1 MSEDKNEVVKDDEEA
16 VKEKKP
22 VKKKKED
29 KDESEVNNTIELEP
43 TLKEAEGKTVVFNFG
58 RMNPVTVGHEKLAN
72 KMKEVAKKAK
82 ADAKLYL
89 THSNDPKKNPLS
101 HKDKVKFAKKAFGN
115 IVVDS
120 PANTIIKVM
129 QDLDDTYQNAIL
141 VVGAD
146 RIADFKKLLNQYN
159 GKEYNFDSIQVVSAG
174 DRDPDAEGVEGM
186 SASKMRAMAQ
196 EGKFDEFVKGVPSKL
211 KSQAKAMYDAVRR
224 GMKLAEEIE
233 ELIAAGLLDEAL
245 TFAQKQALRRAMRRN
260 KAKILAGRK
269 RALRKKPTQEK
280 IEKRAE
286 KRARNLIRAKIIG
299 KGKKSYDQMT
309 FGERSVID
317 AKVAK
322 KKALIKRIAK
332 RLIPIIRREAMS
344 SAAQVKEDLDMS
356 FEALF
361 EVRQDQDIRDKEGTQ
376 PAKYYSGLAKS
387 TKDKRDAHFKKGAK
401 MDDNNPAAY
410 KPAPG
415 DAEAKTKESEH
426 TKKYKAMYGE
436 MNEWVCGQCNCEPCV
451 CEGDIHEASQN
462 DEKPKKRY
470 HEARKK
476 DGTIKL
482 DGRFRAF
489 KKKPKPLEENS
500 PEQRLKDQHRK
511 EREDMSREHE
521 SEMNK
526 LKARN
531 MRRQIRDLRKEEF
544 EDDKDLL
551 ALIEEVANDI
561 SESLLLDEEKAM
573 DGLKK
578 KAEKSGISY
587 GILKKVYDR
596 GVAAWRT
603 GHRPGT
609 TPQQWGYA
617 RVNSFITGG
626 KTRTTADADLW
637 KQHNESVEEATNIRN
652 LKLIN
657 KIKKSGVVKK
667 GSMSK
672 NEELDEAFEAL
683 NEKLKVSD
691 GAGAWVKDFYKS
703 DAPQFKGKSKEER
716 QKMAIAAYLDAKGEQ
731 EEAVSPAQQAAIA
744 IAKKKKAGKPG
755 YNDEGK
761 SLKEFFDLDE
771 QFELSEA
778 SILDKALAAIHKHV
792 MGGST
797 IGDIAWQVSR
807 AQGVNMSGRQLEKE
821 YLKKYGNPKKQ
832 MSLKDLDKGI
842 KDFRLKFKVEEH
854 GAGDEGTDKL
864 TKKYKK
870 DTPGQMDEAFEGIL
884 NEAQC
889 DLVGIKQI
897 KEFEK
902 FVDRMFQKFG
912 IDFNFTRHFADR
924 MSDDRNDPCITMKE
938 LAQFIT
944 KIYKNQGKSLKG
956 VSGAEAV
963 IKDLQTDL
971 NIPVAVEYDARNDEF
986 DVVMKTI
993 MRKKNFKTPNKV
1005 IKY

>member
-1 MSEDKNEVVKDDEEA
+1 
-16 VKEKKP
+16 
-22 VKKKKED
+22 
-29 KDESEVNNTIELEP
+29 
-43 TLKEAEGKTVVFNFG
+43 
-58 RMNPVTVGHEKLAN
+58 
-72 KMKEVAKKAK
+72 
-82 ADAKLYL
+82 
-89 THSNDPKKNPLS
+89 
-101 HKDKVKFAKKAFGN
+101 
-115 IVVDS
+115 
-120 PANTIIKVM
+120 
-129 QDLDDTYQNAIL
+129 
-141 VVGAD
+141 
-146 RIADFKKLLNQYN
+146 
-159 GKEYNFDSIQVVSAG
+159 
-174 DRDPDAEGVEGM
+174 
-186 SASKMRAMAQ
+186 
-196 EGKFDEFVKGVPSKL
+196 
-211 KSQAKAMYDAVRR
+211 
-224 GMKLAEEIE
+224 MKLAEEIE
-233 ELIAAGLLDEAL
+233 ELEAAGLLDEAL
-245 TFAQKQALRRAMRRN
+245 TFQQRQAKARAMRRN
-260 KAKILAGRK
+260 KAKIMAARK
-269 RALRKKPTQEK
+269 RAMRKKPTQEK
-280 IEKRAE
+280 IKKRAE
-286 KRARNLIRAKIIG
+286 RQARDIIRRKIIG
-299 KGKKSYDQMT
+299 VGKKSYDEMS
-309 FGERSVID
+309 FGERSMID

-322 KKALIKRIAK
+322 KKGLIQRIARK
-332 RLIPIIRREAMS
+332 LVPQIRQKAMS
-344 SAAQVKEDLDMS
+344 SAAQVKEDLDTA
-356 FEALF
+356 FEALV
-361 EVRQDQDIRDKEGTQ
+361 EVRQDKDIKDKEGTQ

-401 MDDNNPAAY
+401 MDDDNPAAY

-436 MNEWVCGQCNCEPCV
+436 DNDWVCGQCNCDPCT
-451 CEGDIHEASQN
+451 CEGDVHEASCN
-462 DEKPKKRY
+462 DTMPKKRY

-482 DGRFRAF
+482 DRRFRAF
-489 KKKPKPLEENS
+489 KKKPQPLEEMF
-500 PEQRLKDQHRK
+500 D
-511 EREDMSREHE
+511 
-521 SEMNK
+521 
-526 LKARN
+526 
-531 MRRQIRDLRKEEF
+531 
-544 EDDKDLL
+544 DDKDLL
-551 ALIEEVANDI
+551 ALIEEVASDI

-587 GILKKVYDR
+587 DILKKVYDR

-637 KQHNESVEEATNIRN
+637 KQRKEEV
-652 LKLIN
+652 
-657 KIKKSGVVKK
+657 S
-667 GSMSK
+667 
-672 NEELDEAFEAL
+672 LDEAFEAL
-683 NEKLKVSD
+683 DEKLKVSD

-755 YNDEGK
+755 YDSEGK
-761 SLKEFFDLDE
+761 SLKEFFSLDE

-792 MGGST
+792 MGGT
-797 IGDIAWQVSR
+797 AVTDIAYQVSR
-807 AQGVNMSGRQLEKE
+807 ARGVNMSSRQLEKE
-821 YLKKYGNPKKQ
+821 YVKKYGDPKKLK
-832 MSLKDLDKGI
+832 SLKDLDKGI
-842 KDFRLKFKVEEH
+842 KDFKLKFKVEEH
-854 GAGDEGTDKL
+854 GAGDEGTDEL

-889 DLVGIKQI
+889 DLVGVKQI

>member
-29 KDESEVNNTIELEP
+29 KDESEVSNTIELEP

-101 HKDKVKFAKKAFGN
+101 HRDKVKFAKKAFGN

-120 PANTIIKVM
+120 PANTIVKVM

-196 EGKFDEFVKGVPSKL
+196 EGKFDEFAKGVPSKL

-233 ELIAAGLLDEAL
+233 ELIEAGILDEAL
-245 TFAQKQALRRAMRRN
+245 TFAQKQVLRRALRRN
-260 KAKILAGRK
+260 KAKILAARK
-269 RALRKKPTQEK
+269 RAMRKKPTQEK
-280 IEKRAE
+280 IEKRAN
-286 KRARNLIRAKIIG
+286 KRARNLVRAKIIG
-299 KGKKSYDQMT
+299 AGKKSYDQMT

-322 KKALIKRIAK
+322 KKALIQRIAK
-332 RLIPIIRREAMS
+332 RLIPIVRREAMS

-415 DAEAKTKESEH
+415 DADAKTKESEH

-436 MNEWVCGQCNCEPCV
+436 VNEWVCGQCNCEPCV
-451 CEGDIHEASQN
+451 CEGDIKEASCN
-462 DEKPKKRY
+462 DTMPKKRY

-482 DGRFRAF
+482 DRRFRAF
-489 KKKPKPLEENS
+489 KKKPQPLEE
-500 PEQRLKDQHRK
+500 
-511 EREDMSREHE
+511 M
-521 SEMNK
+521 
-526 LKARN
+526 
-531 MRRQIRDLRKEEF
+531 F

-561 SESLLLDEEKAM
+561 SQSLLLDEEKAM

-672 NEELDEAFEAL
+672 NEELDEAFEVL

-691 GAGAWVKDFYKS
+691 GAGAWVKDFQKS

-755 YNDEGK
+755 YDDEGK

-821 YLKKYGNPKKQ
+821 YLKKYGEPKKQ
-832 MSLKDLDKGI
+832 RSAKELEKSI
-842 KDFRLKFKVEEH
+842 KDFKLKSVFKVEEH

-889 DLVGIKQI
+889 DLVGMKQI

-902 FVDRMFQKFG
+902 FVDRMFEKFG
-912 IDFNFTRHFADR
+912 IDFNFTKHFADR
-924 MSDDRNDPCITMKE
+924 MSDERNDPCITMKE
-938 LAQFIT
+938 LAMFIT

-963 IKDLQTDL
+963 VKDLQTDL
-971 NIPVAVEYDARNDEF
+971 NIPVAVSYDSKNDEF

-1005 IKY
+1005 IGYK

>member
-1 MSEDKNEVVKDDEEA
+1 MMI
-16 VKEKKP
+16 
-22 VKKKKED
+22 
-29 KDESEVNNTIELEP
+29 T
-43 TLKEAEGKTVVFNFG
+43 
-58 RMNPVTVGHEKLAN
+58 
-72 KMKEVAKKAK
+72 
-82 ADAKLYL
+82 
-89 THSNDPKKNPLS
+89 
-101 HKDKVKFAKKAFGN
+101 
-115 IVVDS
+115 
-120 PANTIIKVM
+120 
-129 QDLDDTYQNAIL
+129 
-141 VVGAD
+141 
-146 RIADFKKLLNQYN
+146 
-159 GKEYNFDSIQVVSAG
+159 
-174 DRDPDAEGVEGM
+174 
-186 SASKMRAMAQ
+186 
-196 EGKFDEFVKGVPSKL
+196 
-211 KSQAKAMYDAVRR
+211 
-224 GMKLAEEIE
+224 
-233 ELIAAGLLDEAL
+233 
-245 TFAQKQALRRAMRRN
+245 MRRTS
-260 KAKILAGRK
+260 R
-269 RALRKKPTQEK
+269 
-280 IEKRAE
+280 
-286 KRARNLIRAKIIG
+286 
-299 KGKKSYDQMT
+299 
-309 FGERSVID
+309 
-317 AKVAK
+317 
-322 KKALIKRIAK
+322 
-332 RLIPIIRREAMS
+332 
-344 SAAQVKEDLDMS
+344 
-356 FEALF
+356 
-361 EVRQDQDIRDKEGTQ
+361 
-376 PAKYYSGLAKS
+376 
-387 TKDKRDAHFKKGAK
+387 
-401 MDDNNPAAY
+401 
-410 KPAPG
+410 APG

-436 MNEWVCGQCNCEPCV
+436 EDV
-451 CEGDIHEASQN
+451 HEASYN
-462 DEKPKKRY
+462 DAKPKKRY

-482 DGRFRAF
+482 DRRFRAF
-489 KKKPKPLEENS
+489 KKKPEPLEE
-500 PEQRLKDQHRK
+500 
-511 EREDMSREHE
+511 M
-521 SEMNK
+521 
-526 LKARN
+526 
-531 MRRQIRDLRKEEF
+531 F

-573 DGLKK
+573 NGLKK
-578 KAEKSGISY
+578 KAEKSGISH

-637 KQHNESVEEATNIRN
+637 KQHNEAVEEATNMRN

-683 NEKLKVSD
+683 DEKLKVSD

-716 QKMAIAAYLDAKGEQ
+716 QKMAVAAYLDAKGEQ

-755 YNDEGK
+755 YDSEGK

-771 QFELSEA
+771 QFELSES

-792 MGGST
+792 MGGTAVS
-797 IGDIAWQVSR
+797 DIAYQVSR
-807 AQGVNMSGRQLEKE
+807 ARGVNMSSRQLEKE
-821 YLKKYGNPKKQ
+821 YLKKHGSPKNQK
-832 MSLKDLDKGI
+832 SLKDLDKGI
-842 KDFRLKFKVEEH
+842 KDFKLKFKVEEH

-870 DTPGQMDEAFEGIL
+870 DTPLGQTDEAFEGIL

-889 DLVGIKQI
+889 DLVGMKQI

-902 FVDRMFQKFG
+902 FVDRMFEKFG
-912 IDFNFTRHFADR
+912 IDFNFTKHFADR
-924 MSDDRNDPCITMKE
+924 MSDDRNDPCITLKE
-938 LAQFIT
+938 LAQFVT

-971 NIPVAVEYDARNDEF
+971 NIPVAVEYDSRNDEF

>member
-29 KDESEVNNTIELEP
+29 KDESEVTNSIELEP
-43 TLKEAEGKTVVFNFG
+43 TLKEADGKTVVFNFG

-101 HKDKVKFAKKAFGN
+101 HRDKVKFAKKAFGN

-186 SASKMRAMAQ
+186 SASKMRAMAK
-196 EGKFDEFVKGVPSKL
+196 EDKFDEFKKGVPSKL

-233 ELIAAGLLDEAL
+233 ELEAAGLLDEAL
-245 TFAQKQALRRAMRRN
+245 TFQQRQAKARAMRRN
-260 KAKILAGRK
+260 KAKIMAARK
-269 RALRKKPTQEK
+269 RAMRKKPTQEK
-280 IEKRAE
+280 IKKRAE
-286 KRARNLIRAKIIG
+286 RQARDIIRRKIIG
-299 KGKKSYDQMT
+299 VGKKSYDEMS
-309 FGERSVID
+309 FGERSMID

-322 KKALIKRIAK
+322 KKGLIQRIARK
-332 RLIPIIRREAMS
+332 LVPQIRQKAMS
-344 SAAQVKEDLDMS
+344 SAAQVKEDLDTA
-356 FEALF
+356 FEALV
-361 EVRQDQDIRDKEGTQ
+361 EVRQDKDIKDKEGTQ

-401 MDDNNPAAY
+401 MDDDNPAAY

-436 MNEWVCGQCNCEPCV
+436 DNDWVCGQCNCDPCT
-451 CEGDIHEASQN
+451 CEGDVHEASCN
-462 DEKPKKRY
+462 DTMPKKRY

-482 DGRFRAF
+482 DRRFRAF
-489 KKKPKPLEENS
+489 KKKPQPLEEMF
-500 PEQRLKDQHRK
+500 D
-511 EREDMSREHE
+511 
-521 SEMNK
+521 
-526 LKARN
+526 
-531 MRRQIRDLRKEEF
+531 
-544 EDDKDLL
+544 DDKDLL
-551 ALIEEVANDI
+551 ALIEEVASDI

-637 KQHNESVEEATNIRN
+637 KQRKEEV
-652 LKLIN
+652 
-657 KIKKSGVVKK
+657 S
-667 GSMSK
+667 
-672 NEELDEAFEAL
+672 LDEAFEAL
-683 NEKLKVSD
+683 DEKLKVSD

-755 YNDEGK
+755 YDSEGK
-761 SLKEFFDLDE
+761 SLKEFFSLDE

-792 MGGST
+792 MGGT
-797 IGDIAWQVSR
+797 AVTDIAYQVSR
-807 AQGVNMSGRQLEKE
+807 ARGVNMSSRQLEKE
-821 YLKKYGNPKKQ
+821 YVKKYGDPKKLK
-832 MSLKDLDKGI
+832 SLKDLDKGI
-842 KDFRLKFKVEEH
+842 KDFKLKFKVEEH
-854 GAGDEGTDKL
+854 GAGDEGTDEL

-889 DLVGIKQI
+889 DLVGVKQI